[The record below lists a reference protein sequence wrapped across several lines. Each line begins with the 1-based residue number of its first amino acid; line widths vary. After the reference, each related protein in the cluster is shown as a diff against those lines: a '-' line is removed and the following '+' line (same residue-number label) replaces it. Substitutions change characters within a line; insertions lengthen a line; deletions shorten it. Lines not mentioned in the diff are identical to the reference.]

1 VESAKGRIRLTA
13 KLAGGGLPDVI
24 NIPLFGGEGPS
35 RGDLIANETDAF
47 RGFGL
52 LNTTR
57 VKVYRG

>member
-1 VESAKGRIRLTA
+1 V
-13 KLAGGGLPDVI
+13 

-35 RGDLIANETDAF
+35 QNDLIANETDAF

-57 VKVYRG
+57 VKVAKA